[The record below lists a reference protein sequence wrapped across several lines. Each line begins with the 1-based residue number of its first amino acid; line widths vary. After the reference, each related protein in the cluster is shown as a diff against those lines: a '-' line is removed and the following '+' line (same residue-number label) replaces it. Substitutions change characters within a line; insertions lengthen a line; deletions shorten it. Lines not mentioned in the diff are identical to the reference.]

1 MKMSFTYDD
10 FIANYIHSEA
20 MRPINLYKPVEILD
34 YVSFSEALADYGIDE
49 RIRKTHK
56 ELGKRMGEE
65 YYSKFERVQTRATE
79 IGSLVFPAYKMLFLD
94 ITCEDWLSLVD
105 FHKGFNRDH
114 SIHQPLTAYIV
125 CKLLGGGK
133 SQDAFKIGGQSILDK
148 AVDVIMNGAETRYLI
163 ERLRSF
169 DPNSVLLQLDDP
181 TLWRK
186 VFYQTAIITAMYH
199 DMGYPWQFMEG
210 MHKTL
215 DDEGVINGK
224 LRKGHPIIEEY
235 IDHHN
240 DELMFRPF
248 YDYGRGGKTIADI
261 NRPMFEDAL
270 HKSHGLPGAIAF
282 DVYNKK
288 YRSDVNTEKSG
299 LIKFC
304 QEWSCLAIL
313 MHDMEKAYAKGQ
325 GPCPQLDFNVDPLSY
340 IIALADTLEDFN
352 RPSAK
357 IDPTGSGCKIDYT
370 FPSLNVELE
379 EDQGRA
385 IIRYS
390 VVAAN
395 KEKQEKFKTEDQS
408 KLFDQPGYFNLL
420 SIGLNQMEI
429 SVL

>member
-1 MKMSFTYDD
+1 MKMTFTYEEFVDKYLYSD
-10 FIANYIHSEA
+10 A
-20 MRPINLYKPVEILD
+20 MKPTHLYKPVEILD
-34 YVSFSEALADYGIDE
+34 QVSFSEALADYGIDE
-49 RIRKTHK
+49 RIRITHK

-133 SQDAFKIGGQSILDK
+133 ADDAFKIGDQSILDK
-148 AVDVIMNGAETRYLI
+148 AVEVIMNGADTHYLI
-163 ERLRSF
+163 NRLRDY
-169 DPNSVLLQLDDP
+169 DPNSVLLRLDDP

-199 DMGYPWQFMEG
+199 DMGYPWQLIEG

-215 DDEGVINGK
+215 DDEGFLNGK
-224 LRKGHPIIEEY
+224 LCKEHPSVSEY
-235 IDHHN
+235 IELHKN
-240 DELMFRPF
+240 ELMFLPF
-248 YDYGRGGKTIADI
+248 YDYGRGGKTTADI
-261 NRPMFEDAL
+261 NHGMFEDAL
-270 HKSHGLPGAIAF
+270 HKSHGLPGAMAF
-282 DVYNKK
+282 DMYNKK
-288 YRSDVNTEKSG
+288 FRSDVVTEKAG

-304 QEWSCLAIL
+304 QEWCCLAIL
-313 MHDMEKAYAKGQ
+313 MHDMEKAYSKGQ

-352 RPSAK
+352 RPNAK
-357 IDPTGSGCKIDYT
+357 ISPTGTGCAIDYT

-379 EDQGRA
+379 ENQGNA
-385 IIRYS
+385 AIRYS
-390 VVAAN
+390 VVQEN
-395 KEKQEKFKTEDQS
+395 REKQEKFKADDQR
-408 KLFDQPGYFNLL
+408 KLFDPPGYFNLN
-420 SIGLNQMEI
+420 SIGLTRMEI